1 MEKTFLT
8 RRDFLSTTCIL
19 ASMGPLS
26 FIRSTYTDTEPR
38 IDTGSL
44 KGFII
49 SDAHLGWNNPKQP
62 SVEIL
67 KENLQNIL
75 SAFPDLNLVIDTG
88 DAHHNTAKEENLA
101 EWVQVISEGCGAVPL
116 FYVPGNHEI
125 SHNNR
130 ENRELRSAHM
140 GSLPCRP
147 YYSFSLRGI
156 HFISLPQMM
165 SANYVSQE
173 ALEWV
178 RLDLKAH
185 KDETTLI
192 LSHNALKGTTCP
204 GDDTGY
210 RMVANSE
217 EIISLLRDNPQVILW
232 MHGHNHTWEITPRWQ
247 KWFVSNGRF
256 GGFPPQEAF
265 GGERIGGI
273 YFEINREGI
282 HIRAWSSSDKKFF
295 DEIDT
300 KYQHLNGSI
309 PTSTSYDIN
318 KLPSIAY
325 GVGLSRNG
333 QKTPVY
339 RHYIGKDVQTQVFFM
354 GVDDVWFNENS
365 NLTAYGERPSGGK
378 MLPAID
384 VIPYG
389 NKKEIQWQWDNPGLL
404 LSLGNGSA
412 GVMTPRRG
420 DAQFAYYPTAPKEKY
435 IAHLRA
441 YAHSAG
447 TEVYIVWRICQSN
460 GTLLL
465 EKQEDISLLEKGY
478 NNVFSKFEVPEF
490 PNVETVHTNENSDL
504 QLLISAESVFRNT
517 GEGVRVEQLQIK
529 MDKAELFTKNPG
541 VIIGGNTYSHNGIL
555 KAGEFVE
562 LPISTTTNSRFV
574 VKSIAE
580 GNGLVTYLVKETG
593 VEFQVRNA
601 TIDKKDNAYHI
612 GLLRSQFGAYK
623 PAIAIAPLV
632 KTEIEP
638 FVKQI
643 QNMQE
648 FRFTSSA

>member
-1 MEKTFLT
+1 
-8 RRDFLSTTCIL
+8 L
-19 ASMGPLS
+19 ASIGPLA
-26 FIRSTYTDTEPR
+26 FIRSAYTDTGREEAN
-38 IDTGSL
+38 L

-49 SDAHLGWNNPKQP
+49 SDAHFGWDNPKQP
-62 SVEIL
+62 SVEVL
-67 KENLQNIL
+67 KENMKNIL
-75 SAFPDLNLVIDTG
+75 NTFPNLNLLIDTG
-88 DAHHNTAKEENLA
+88 DAHHNTAKIENLA
-101 EWVQVISEGCGAVPL
+101 EWIQVVSEGCGVVPL

-130 ENRELRSAHM
+130 ENREYRSACL

-165 SANYVSQE
+165 GANYVSRE

-185 KDETTLI
+185 KDETTII

-204 GDDTGY
+204 HDDTGY

-217 EIISLLRDNPQVILW
+217 EVISLLREHSQIILW
-232 MHGHNHTWEITPRWQ
+232 MHGHNHTWEILPRWQ

-256 GGFPPQEAF
+256 GGFPPKEPF

-273 YFEINREGI
+273 YFEISKEGI
-282 HIRAWSSSDKKFF
+282 YIRAWCSSDKKFF
-295 DEIDT
+295 DEIDPT
-300 KYQHLNGSI
+300 YQHLNLHI
-309 PTSTSYDIN
+309 PISTSYDRN
-318 KLPSIAY
+318 KPSSIAY

-333 QKTPVY
+333 QKTPMY
-339 RHYIGKDVQTQVFFM
+339 RHYIGKDVQTQVYFM
-354 GVDDVWFNENS
+354 GVDDVWFNEN
-365 NLTAYGERPSGGK
+365 LDMTAYGERPSGGK

-384 VIPYG
+384 IVAYE
-389 NKKEIQWQWDNPGLL
+389 NKKEMKWQWDNPGLF
-404 LSLGNGSA
+404 LSSGDNYT

-435 IAHLRA
+435 VAHLRA
-441 YAHSAG
+441 YAHSTN
-447 TEVYIVWRICQSN
+447 TEVYIVWRIYQSN

-465 EKQEDISLLEKGY
+465 EKKEDVSLLEKGY
-478 NNVFSKFEVPEF
+478 NDVFSKFEVPEF
-490 PNVETVHTNENSDL
+490 SNVETVNTNENSDL

-529 MDKAELFTKNPG
+529 MDKSEPFTINPG
-541 VIIGGNTYSHNGIL
+541 IIIGGDTYSHKGLL

-562 LPISTTTNSRFV
+562 LAIPTNIDSRFV
-574 VKSIAE
+574 ATSIAE
-580 GNGLVTYLVKETG
+580 GNGLVTYLIKETG

-601 TIDKKDNAYHI
+601 TIARKDNTYQI
-612 GLLRSQFGAYK
+612 GLLRAQFGAYK

-632 KTEIEP
+632 KSEIEP

-648 FRFTSSA
+648 FRYLSY